1 MKPHNN
7 FLYNRLKGA
16 MFGTTKNNLFT
27 NMKNT
32 FLILLGSLF
41 LIACTANTLD
51 EIDEANKATNIDE
64 YNVANIINRL
74 SQNYS
79 NKTKGLKN
87 KQTLQALINEV
98 EAEAMQDAGFLQL
111 LTVAY
116 TTPQAV
122 NIDAIVTNS
131 DLVLSNLNISVTTK
145 DYVNA
150 LLSTQTIP
158 HLNTLAQT
166 ITHDTQ
172 LTITEKTMLLE
183 ATDLQKQN
191 ILGNGNG
198 GDDDKDWDKKG
209 IVAYIQGATQSK
221 ANAVLN
227 TVIIKV
233 IEKEN

>member
-1 MKPHNN
+1 
-7 FLYNRLKGA
+7 

-51 EIDEANKATNIDE
+51 EIDEANKATHIDP
-64 YNVANIINRL
+64 NVANIINTL

-111 LTVAY
+111 LTAAY
-116 TTPQAV
+116 TTPQAMSI
-122 NIDAIVTNS
+122 NAIVTNS
-131 DLVLSNLNISVTTK
+131 DLVLSNLNISATAKNHVIT
-145 DYVNA
+145 
-150 LLSTQTIP
+150 L
-158 HLNTLAQT
+158 LNTNSIGNLNNLIQT
-166 ITHDTQ
+166 VVTDSQLITN
-172 LTITEKTMLLE
+172 EKEMLYE
-183 ATDLQKQN
+183 VIDLKRQAV
-191 ILGNGNG
+191 LDNG
-198 GDDDKDWDKKG
+198 GDDIWDKKK

-227 TVIIKV
+227 TVIINV

>member
-1 MKPHNN
+1 
-7 FLYNRLKGA
+7 

-51 EIDEANKATNIDE
+51 EIDEANKATHIDP
-64 YNVANIINRL
+64 NVANIINTL

-87 KQTLQALINEV
+87 KLTLQALINEV
-98 EAEAMQDAGFLQL
+98 EVEAMQDTGFLQL
-111 LTVAY
+111 LTAAY

-131 DLVLSNLNISVTTK
+131 DLVLSNLNISATAK
-145 DYVNA
+145 NYVND
-150 LLSTQTIP
+150 LLSAQTIP
-158 HLNTLAQT
+158 HLNTLTQT

-172 LTITEKTMLLE
+172 LTTTEKTMLLE
-183 ATDLQKQN
+183 VTDLQKQN
-191 ILGNGNG
+191 ILGNGNSV
-198 GDDDKDWDKKG
+198 DDDIWRKRK
-209 IVAYIQGATQSK
+209 IIAYIQGATQSK

-227 TVIIKV
+227 TVIINV

>member
-7 FLYNRLKGA
+7 FLFKQLKGA
-16 MFGTTKNNLFT
+16 MFGITKNNLFT

-32 FLILLGSLF
+32 FLILLGALF
-41 LIACTANTLD
+41 LTACTTNGLNEVDKT
-51 EIDEANKATNIDE
+51 NKATNIDE

-111 LTVAY
+111 LTAAY

-131 DLVLSNLNISVTTK
+131 DLVLSNLNISATAK
-145 DYVNA
+145 NYVND
-150 LLSTQTIP
+150 LLSAQTIP
-158 HLNTLAQT
+158 HLNTLAQA
-166 ITHDTQ
+166 IIHDTQ
-172 LTITEKTMLLE
+172 LTTTEKTMLLE
-183 ATDLQKQN
+183 AGDLQKQN

-198 GDDDKDWDKKG
+198 GDDDKDWFKKKIAG
-209 IVAYIQGATQSK
+209 YIQGATQSK

-227 TVIIKV
+227 TVIINV

>member
-1 MKPHNN
+1 
-7 FLYNRLKGA
+7 
-16 MFGTTKNNLFT
+16 
-27 NMKNT
+27 MKNT

-51 EIDEANKATNIDE
+51 EIDEANKATHIDP
-64 YNVANIINRL
+64 NVANIINTL

-98 EAEAMQDAGFLQL
+98 EVEAMQDVGFLQL
-111 LTVAY
+111 LTAAY

-131 DLVLSNLNISVTTK
+131 DLVLSNLNISATAK
-145 DYVNA
+145 NYVND
-150 LLSTQTIP
+150 LLSAQTIP
-158 HLNTLAQT
+158 HLNTLAQA

-172 LTITEKTMLLE
+172 LTTTEKTMLLE
-183 ATDLQKQN
+183 VTDLQKQN
-191 ILGNGNG
+191 ILGNGNSV
-198 GDDDKDWDKKG
+198 DDDIWRKRK
-209 IVAYIQGATQSK
+209 IIAYIQGATQSK

-227 TVIIKV
+227 TVIINV

>member
-1 MKPHNN
+1 
-7 FLYNRLKGA
+7 

-51 EIDEANKATNIDE
+51 EIDEANKATHIDP
-64 YNVANIINRL
+64 NVASIINTL

-87 KQTLQALINEV
+87 KQTLQELINEV
-98 EAEAMQDAGFLQL
+98 EAEAIQDAGFLQL
-111 LTVAY
+111 LTAAY

-122 NIDAIVTNS
+122 SIDAIVTNS
-131 DLVLSNLNISVTTK
+131 DLVLSNLNISATAKNHVIT
-145 DYVNA
+145 
-150 LLSTQTIP
+150 L
-158 HLNTLAQT
+158 LNTNSIGNLNNLIQT
-166 ITHDTQ
+166 VVTDSQ
-172 LTITEKTMLLE
+172 LTTNEKEMLYE
-183 ATDLQKQN
+183 VIDLKRQAV
-191 ILGNGNG
+191 LDNG
-198 GDDDKDWDKKG
+198 GDDIWDKKK
-209 IVAYIQGATQSK
+209 IVGYLQGATQSK

-227 TVIIKV
+227 TVIINV

>member
-1 MKPHNN
+1 
-7 FLYNRLKGA
+7 

-51 EIDEANKATNIDE
+51 EIDEANKATHIDP
-64 YNVANIINRL
+64 NVANIINTL

-98 EAEAMQDAGFLQL
+98 EVEAMQDTGFLQL
-111 LTVAY
+111 LTAAY

-131 DLVLSNLNISVTTK
+131 DLVLSNLNISATAK
-145 DYVNA
+145 NYVND
-150 LLSTQTIP
+150 LLSAQTIP
-158 HLNTLAQT
+158 HLNTLTPT

-172 LTITEKTMLLE
+172 LTTTEKTMLLE
-183 ATDLQKQN
+183 VTDLQKQN
-191 ILGNGNG
+191 ILGNGNSV
-198 GDDDKDWDKKG
+198 DDDIWRKRK
-209 IVAYIQGATQSK
+209 IIAYIQGATQSK

-227 TVIIKV
+227 TVIINV

>member
-27 NMKNT
+27 NMKNA

-64 YNVANIINRL
+64 YNVTNIINRL
-74 SQNYS
+74 SQNYR

-98 EAEAMQDAGFLQL
+98 EAEAMQDTGFLQL
-111 LTVAY
+111 LTAAY

-122 NIDAIVTNS
+122 SIDAIVTNS
-131 DLVLSNLNISVTTK
+131 DSVLNNLNISATAK
-145 DYVNA
+145 NYVND
-150 LLSTQTIP
+150 LLSAQTIP
-158 HLNTLAQT
+158 HLNTLAQA
-166 ITHDTQ
+166 IIHDTQ
-172 LTITEKTMLLE
+172 LTTTEKTMLLE
-183 ATDLQKQN
+183 AADLQKQN

-198 GDDDKDWDKKG
+198 GDDDKDWDKKK
-209 IVAYIQGATQSK
+209 IVGYIQGATQSK

-227 TVIIKV
+227 TVIINV

>member
-7 FLYNRLKGA
+7 FLYNLLKGA

-51 EIDEANKATNIDE
+51 EIDEANKATHIDP
-64 YNVANIINRL
+64 NVANIINTL

-87 KQTLQALINEV
+87 KQTLQELINEV

-111 LTVAY
+111 LTAAY

-122 NIDAIVTNS
+122 SIDAIVTNS
-131 DLVLSNLNISVTTK
+131 DLVLSNLNISATAKNHVIT
-145 DYVNA
+145 
-150 LLSTQTIP
+150 L
-158 HLNTLAQT
+158 LNTNSIGNLNNLIQT
-166 ITHDTQ
+166 VVTDSQ
-172 LTITEKTMLLE
+172 LTTNEKEMLYE
-183 ATDLQKQN
+183 VIDLKRQAV
-191 ILGNGNG
+191 LDNG
-198 GDDDKDWDKKG
+198 GDDIWDKKK
-209 IVAYIQGATQSK
+209 IVGYLQGATQSK

-227 TVIIKV
+227 TVIINV